1 MRLAGADDPECWSTL
16 ARLIAFG
23 CPITNGRLYE
33 TYAAPGISLAAE
45 PDSEIL
51 AYQSGGSIFRAYN
64 SLMDLAAKQDSLE
77 ALVLLH
83 QDSEIIDPQFCAKV
97 RRALRDPDVAIV
109 GCAGALGVRNISWWE
124 GMVTWASFS
133 HRYQEMG
140 GGEIP
145 GLSWHVDRVPSY
157 AVTGEVDV
165 IDGFIIVMSPWAVR
179 ELRFDESLGLLH
191 GYDLDIS
198 LQAKAAGKK
207 VVTTDFRAIHHHS
220 LDLIGDQEA
229 WVAAHMRI
237 AQKWESRFA
246 DDRGSDWKQ
255 RARRAEAELEAM
267 RVQLRL
273 AEHYI
278 TRLSEDYHQLQ
289 RSKSWRWSAP
299 LRGLGRVA
307 RRIRHPRDS
316 TYRTL
321 GDGVVPPPAELASGA
336 STAELPPA
344 TRPERA

>member
-1 MRLAGADDPECWSTL
+1 MF
-16 ARLIAFG
+16 AFG
-23 CPITNGRLYE
+23 CPITDGGLYE
-33 TYAAPGISLAAE
+33 RYARRGIELVAE
-45 PDSEIL
+45 PDSAVL
-51 AYQSGGSIFRAYN
+51 AHQSGGSIFRAYN
-64 SLMDLAAKQDSLE
+64 VLMDQASEHDDLE

-83 QDSEIIDPQFCAKV
+83 QDSEITDPDFCSKV
-97 RRALRDPDVAIV
+97 RAALGDPDVAIV
-109 GCAGALGVRNISWWE
+109 GCAGALGARNISWWE

-133 HRYQEMG
+133 HRYTEMG

-145 GLSWHVDRVPSY
+145 GLSWYADRVPSY
-157 AVTGEVDV
+157 ATTGEVDV

-191 GYDLDIS
+191 GYDLDIC
-198 LQAKAAGKK
+198 LQARSAGKK
-207 VVTTDFRAIHHHS
+207 VMTTDFRAIHHHS

-229 WVAAHMRI
+229 WIAAHMRI
-237 AQKWESRFA
+237 ADKWEAQFS
-246 DDRGSDWKQ
+246 DDRGTDWKQ
-255 RARRAEAELEAM
+255 RARRSDAELEAM

-299 LRGLGRVA
+299 LRGFGRIA

-316 TYRTL
+316 TYRSL
-321 GDGVVPPPAELASGA
+321 GEGVVPPPAELASGA
-336 STAELPPA
+336 SSAELPPA

>member
-1 MRLAGADDPECWSTL
+1 M
-16 ARLIAFG
+16 IAFG
-23 CPITNGRLYE
+23 CPITKGRLYE
-33 TYAAPGISLAAE
+33 QYAAPGIALAAE
-45 PDSEIL
+45 PDSEVF

-64 SLMDLAAKQDSLE
+64 VLMEMAAKRNDLE

-83 QDSEIIDPQFCAKV
+83 QDSEIIDPEFCAKV
-97 RRALRDPDVAIV
+97 REQLRDPEVAIV

-124 GMVTWASFS
+124 GMVTWASFA
-133 HRYQEMG
+133 HRYEEMG
-140 GGEIP
+140 GGDIP
-145 GLSWHVDRVPSY
+145 GLSWHSDRVPSY
-157 AVTGEVDV
+157 ATTGEVDA

-191 GYDLDIS
+191 GYDLDICM
-198 LQAKAAGKK
+198 QARAAGKK
-207 VVTTDFRAIHHHS
+207 VVTTGFRAIHHHS

-237 AQKWESRFA
+237 SEKWEGRLTPESA
-246 DDRGSDWKQ
+246 TDDWKP

-278 TRLSEDYHQLQ
+278 TRLSEDHDQLQ

-307 RRIRHPRDS
+307 RRIRHPRGPR
-316 TYRTL
+316 YRSL
-321 GDGVVPPPAELASGA
+321 GEGVVPAPGELRSSNSSEEPGQA
-336 STAELPPA
+336 
-344 TRPERA
+344 RPELSG

>member
-1 MRLAGADDPECWSTL
+1 MVGPGCRTL
-16 ARLIAFG
+16 RATRMIVFG

-33 TYAAPGISLAAE
+33 TYAGPGIRRVAE
-45 PDSEIL
+45 PDSEVL

-64 SLMDLAAKQDSLE
+64 ALMEQAAKRDDLE

-83 QDSEIIDPQFCAKV
+83 QDSELVDPDFCPKI
-97 RRALRDPDVAIV
+97 RKALRDPEVAIV
-109 GCAGALGVRNISWWE
+109 GCAGAIGPRNISWWE
-124 GMVTWASFS
+124 GLVPWASFA
-133 HRYQEMG
+133 HRYEEMG

-145 GLSWHVDRVPSY
+145 GLSWHADRVPTY
-157 AVTGEVDV
+157 ATTGEVDV

-179 ELRFDESLGLLH
+179 NLSFDESLGQLH
-191 GYDLDIS
+191 GYDLDIC

-229 WVAAHMRI
+229 WVTAHMRI
-237 AQKWESRFA
+237 AEKWENQFS
-246 DDRGSDWKQ
+246 DRRTTDWKQ

-278 TRLSEDYHQLQ
+278 TRLSEDYHQMQ
-289 RSKSWRWSAP
+289 RSKSWRWAAP
-299 LRGLGRVA
+299 LRWLGKVA
-307 RRIRHPRDS
+307 RRVRRPRDS
-316 TYRTL
+316 SYRSL
-321 GDGVVPPPAELASGA
+321 GEGVVPPPAELGGNGA
-336 STAELPPA
+336 DPAEGLTAVRP
-344 TRPERA
+344 PERA